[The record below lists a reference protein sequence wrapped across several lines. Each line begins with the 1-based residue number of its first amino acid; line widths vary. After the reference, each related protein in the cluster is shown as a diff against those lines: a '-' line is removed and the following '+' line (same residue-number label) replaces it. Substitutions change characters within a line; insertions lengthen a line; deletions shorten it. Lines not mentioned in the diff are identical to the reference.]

1 MKYVS
6 GLVTASD
13 GDTSFVRYPLRVKR
27 QVGYAGLSDGTSVDI
42 KSLDEETT
50 LGVAVIPLES
60 FVAAVCLT
68 EKTAMLHRYI
78 EFVSMTFGQPKEMH
92 SYDCC
97 VMSAGSSFGFVNKSS
112 FGLSINTTNTAIK
125 VAGLKG
131 SVVTWSDRL
140 RDSPKVMSLYDLLG
154 EVCRETRLDVMKYE
168 ELRFVSEL
176 RGITCIIRFKK
187 STEAKRYFT
196 KMYLDVM
203 RA

>member
-1 MKYVS
+1 MKYIS
-6 GLVTASD
+6 GLVTVLD
-13 GDTSFVRYPLRVKR
+13 GDVQYVKYPIRVKS
-27 QVGYAGLSDGTSVDI
+27 QVGYAGLSDGCTVDI
-42 KSLDEETT
+42 RKLDEKTT
-50 LGVAVIPLES
+50 LGVAVMPLES

-68 EKTAMLHRYI
+68 EKTAMLHQYI

-112 FGLSINTTNTAIK
+112 SGLIINTTNTAIK
-125 VAGLKG
+125 VAGFKG

-176 RGITCIIRFKK
+176 RGVTCIIRFKK
-187 STEAKRYFT
+187 SVEAKRYFT